1 MTILYIVATPI
12 GNLEDITLRA
22 LRILKE
28 VDLILCEDTRHTKRL
43 LSHYGITTS
52 TISYHQHSGSNKVK
66 KIIELL
72 QEGKNLA
79 LVSDAGTP
87 GINDPGVM
95 LVKEIVEQTGT
106 DVMVVPIP
114 GPSAVIAAL
123 SVSGFPS
130 HEFSYLGFLPH
141 KKGRQTIF
149 QAIAASETTTLF
161 YESSHRIMKTM
172 EALLKVLEPERQVIV
187 CRELTK
193 VHETVYRGTSSDII
207 ESLKNTSTKGEFV
220 VIIAPRSWG

>member
-1 MTILYIVATPI
+1 MSTLYVVATPI
-12 GNLEDITLRA
+12 GNLEDITTRA
-22 LRILKE
+22 LRVLKE
-28 VDLILCEDTRHTKRL
+28 VDMILCEDTRHTKRL
-43 LSHYGITTS
+43 LAHYSITTPTS
-52 TISYHQHSGSNKVK
+52 SYHQHSGGAKVK
-66 KIIELL
+66 KIIDLL
-72 QEGKNLA
+72 HEGKNLA

-95 LVKEIVEQTGT
+95 LIKEIVEQAGDTIAI
-106 DVMVVPIP
+106 VPIP
-114 GPSAVIAAL
+114 GPSAVVAAL

-149 QAIAASETTTLF
+149 QMIAESESTTVF

-172 EALLKVLEPERQVIV
+172 ESLHAMMPERQLVV

-193 VHETVYRGTSSDII
+193 LHETVYRGSSAAII
-207 ESLKNTSTKGEFV
+207 NSLKTTSTKGEFV
-220 VIIAPRSWG
+220 IIIAPRSWA

>member
-1 MTILYIVATPI
+1 MPTLYVVATPI

-22 LRILKE
+22 IRILKE

-43 LSHYGITTS
+43 LNHYEIKTPTQ
-52 TISYHQHSGSNKVK
+52 SYHQHSSEAKVK
-66 KIIELL
+66 KIIEMLG
-72 QEGKNLA
+72 EGKNLA
-79 LVSDAGTP
+79 MVSDAGTP

-95 LVKEIVEQTGT
+95 LLKEIVDQAG
-106 DVMVVPIP
+106 DVINIVSVP

-130 HEFSYLGFLPH
+130 HEFLYLGFLPH

-149 QAIAASETTTLF
+149 KSIDASETTIVL
-161 YESSHRIMKTM
+161 YESSHRILKTL
-172 EALLKVLEPERQVIV
+172 EALSLILEPNRQFVV

-193 VHETVYRGTSSDII
+193 MHETVYRGTSQIVIDA
-207 ESLKNTSTKGEFV
+207 LKNTSTKGEFV
-220 VIIAPRSWG
+220 VIIAPQSWG